1 MANMFALIL
10 AIATLLTGII
20 WCFERFKWG
29 PARQAKIAAVNAQT
43 AEIKAQTGCAVDN
56 KTLAQAAK
64 QPVGSRHVP
73 LSSRCWPWSLSCVRL
88 FTSLSRSLLV
98 R

>member
-56 KTLAQAAK
+56 KTLAQAASNR
-64 QPVGSRHVP
+64 VGSRHVP

>member
-64 QPVGSRHVP
+64 QPGWIETCASIF
-73 LSSRCWPWSLSCVRL
+73 RCWPWSLSCVRL